1 MLKSDY
7 NSAVIGAI
15 AFVLVSGQVPDAR
28 DAYAAAGK
36 LLSDPG
42 FSVATQIRYHQLE
55 ELPATLPKGLSLTMT
70 PLDAV
75 RWQSKTLE
83 EIFRLVQKGNDL
95 PYSAPPQSTDV
106 TTAADFPELALQKG
120 IAKAMAD
127 YAWLKLSD
135 GKSSDAVKI
144 IQTTEGMS
152 DRGAGESLIHYL
164 VAVAIDAILLAVVNE
179 YLPVFTPAD
188 WERLESIASR
198 KIADVDLLGRVFEGD
213 FNSSLKYYD
222 LMRTDIPTPDFLS
235 SDEENNVKE
244 YGDAVTKAYFKG
256 LTKERWNAII
266 DNFIGQKRN
275 AVAAL
280 KQGLR
285 RPESEWKTQLSD
297 ENAKSP
303 KVIRNDSD
311 MGVALNITL
320 FVPNFDQAV
329 FKNRAQSRL
338 LLLHG
343 RVRKYYWN
351 YRKFPD
357 SLKDV
362 ATAAEIFDPLSRKP
376 FVYEKLETGYKLVSS
391 GRPGLIGEVALKY
404 RRAPNSQTDR
414 ADGPP

>member
-1 MLKSDY
+1 M
-7 NSAVIGAI
+7 IGVI

-36 LLSDPG
+36 LLSEPG
-42 FSVATQIRYHQLE
+42 FAIATQIRYHQVE
-55 ELPATLPKGLSLTMT
+55 DPPATLPKGLSLTMT
-70 PLDAV
+70 PLEAV

-83 EIFRLVQKGNDL
+83 EILRLIQKGNDL
-95 PYSAPPQSTDV
+95 PYSPAVQAREDTS
-106 TTAADFPELALQKG
+106 AADFPELALQKG

-127 YAWLKLSD
+127 YAWLKLSE
-135 GKSSDAVKI
+135 GKSSDAAKI
-144 IQTTEGMS
+144 VQATEGMS

-179 YLPVFTPAD
+179 FLPVFTPTD
-188 WERLESIASR
+188 WDRLEAIASR

-235 SDEENNVKE
+235 SDEESKPKE
-244 YGDAVTKAYFKG
+244 FTDATTKAYFKG

-266 DNFIGQKRN
+266 DNYIEQKRN
-275 AVAAL
+275 TVAAL

-285 RPESEWKTQLSD
+285 RPESEWKTHLYD
-297 ENAKSP
+297 ENLKSP

-311 MGVALNITL
+311 MGIALKILLSDT
-320 FVPNFDQAV
+320 NFDQAV

-338 LLLHG
+338 LLLHA
-343 RVRKYYWN
+343 RVRKYFWN
-351 YRKFPD
+351 YRKFPA

-362 ATAAEIFDPLSRKP
+362 ATAAEMYDPLSRKP
-376 FVYEKLETGYKLVSS
+376 FVYEKLDGGYKLVSS
-391 GRPGLIGEVALKY
+391 GRPGMIGEVALKY
-404 RRAPNSQTDR
+404 RRPPNSQSDR